1 MTPIP
6 ERAAVDPET
15 FAREIADAYAPVVL
29 RGQVADWPAVAAGRA
44 GARAIA
50 AYVTSFDRGR
60 PVEAMVG
67 PPDIAGRFFYSDDM
81 RGFNFHREPVPVARL
96 LAELVR
102 LEDMP
107 APPALYAGAAAADDH
122 LPGWLT
128 ANPLPL
134 PTPGATPRIWIG
146 NATRVSTHYDV
157 SSNIACVVAGK
168 RRFTLFPPEQIAN
181 LYVGPLE
188 HTMAGQPTSMV
199 DLEAPDFDRYPR
211 FAEALEHALVADL
224 EPGDA
229 IFIPSLWWHNV
240 AATGAVNVLVNYW
253 WGEAAETA
261 AFPALAHAL
270 LSIRDVPAPERAAW
284 RGFFDHFVFGDDA
297 AQVADHLP
305 PHSRGVL
312 GPASAARTAM
322 MRGYL
327 LRALNRGQS

>member
-1 MTPIP
+1 MTPLP
-6 ERAAVDPET
+6 ERRAVDPET
-15 FAREIADAYAPVVL
+15 FAREIADVYEPVVL
-29 RGQVADWPAVAAGRA
+29 RGQVSDWPAVMAGKG

-50 AYVTSFDRGR
+50 AYITSFDRGR

-67 PPDIAGRFFYSDDM
+67 APEIAGRFFYSDDM
-81 RGFNFHREPVPVARL
+81 SGFNFHREPVPLARL
-96 LAELVR
+96 IAELVR
-102 LEDMP
+102 LENVVD
-107 APPALYAGAAAADDH
+107 PPALYAGAAAADDH

-157 SSNIACVVAGK
+157 SSNIACVVAGQ
-168 RRFTLFPPEQIAN
+168 RRFTLFPPDQIDN

-199 DLEAPDFDRYPR
+199 DLDAPDLARYPR
-211 FAEALEHALVADL
+211 FAAALDHALVADL

-240 AATGAVNVLVNYW
+240 AARGSLNVLVNYW
-253 WGEAAETA
+253 WSEAAATA

-270 LSIRDVPAPERAAW
+270 LSIRDVPRGERAAW
-284 RGFFDHFVFGDDA
+284 RHWFEHFVFSDDA
-297 AQVADHLP
+297 GRVADHLP
-305 PHSRGVL
+305 SGARGVL
-312 GPASAARTAM
+312 GPASATRTQM
-322 MRGYL
+322 MRDYL
-327 LRALNRGQS
+327 CRALTRG